1 MSIPH
6 APGAELGGLILA
18 AGASQRMG
26 QPKALLRWEALPE
39 ASATAPS
46 DARPGARCLLADQI
60 ERLRRAGCGRIVC
73 ILGAQAD
80 EIEAARAW
88 EWRPDRDAAPA
99 MIRGS
104 EPGQI
109 MIARNPRWPLGAFS
123 SLQCGVRALCADG
136 LAGGRGAILLPVD
149 VPGISQAV
157 FDRLLDA
164 AHASPA
170 PDAVVPVH
178 GGRGGHPVWLAPATL
193 ERITHEPPDSRLDH
207 LLRELRVERIEV
219 EDARVALNVNT
230 PEDWLRFLREQA
242 PGA

>member
-6 APGAELGGLILA
+6 APGAELGGLILS

-26 QPKALLRWEALPE
+26 QPKALLRLE
-39 ASATAPS
+39 SAQ
-46 DARPGARCLLADQI
+46 DGRCLLADQV

-73 ILGAQAD
+73 VLGAQAD

-99 MIRGS
+99 ARVV
-104 EPGQI
+104 
-109 MIARNPRWPLGAFS
+109 IARNPQWPLGAFS

-136 LAGGRGAILLPVD
+136 LAGGGGAILLPVD
-149 VPGISQAV
+149 VPGVSQAV
-157 FDRLLDA
+157 FERLLDA
-164 AHASPA
+164 AHASPV
-170 PDAVVPVH
+170 PDAVVPIH

-207 LLRELRVERIEV
+207 LLRGLRVARIEV
-219 EDARVALNVNT
+219 EDARVALNVNAL
-230 PEDWLRFLREQA
+230 EDWLRFVRE
-242 PGA
+242 